1 MEDSLERFWR
11 RSLSSVNIAVV
22 HYPVY
27 DKHGGIVA
35 TSITNL
41 EIHDIARSCMTF
53 GIDLCYIVTPLERQ
67 RDIMEKLIHHW
78 TEGYGARYNPD
89 RGEALQRVRIK
100 GTVHEMIEDAGIQGK
115 PLVVGTSSR
124 ERKEKSITYREL
136 HEFIREGKD
145 PSLILFGTGW
155 GLSAEVVDMCDKM
168 LVPVQGGGDYNHLSL
183 RVAMG
188 IILDR
193 IFGRRGGYD
202 E

>member
-1 MEDSLERFWR
+1 
-11 RSLSSVNIAVV
+11 
-22 HYPVY
+22 
-27 DKHGGIVA
+27 
-35 TSITNL
+35 
-41 EIHDIARSCMTF
+41 MTF
-53 GIDLCYIVTPLERQ
+53 GIDLCYIVTPLARQ

-78 TEGYGARYNPD
+78 TEGYGAQYNPV

-100 GTVHEMIEDAGIQGK
+100 GTVREMIEDAATDGGK

-136 HEFIREGKD
+136 QEFIQDGKD

-155 GLSAEVVDMCDKM
+155 GLSGEVVDMCDRM
-168 LVPVQGGGDYNHLSL
+168 LVPVQGSGDYNHLSL

>member
-1 MEDSLERFWR
+1 M
-11 RSLSSVNIAVV
+11 V

-27 DKHGGIVA
+27 DKNGGIVA

-41 EIHDIARSCMTF
+41 EIHDIARCCMTF
-53 GIDLCYIVTPLERQ
+53 GIDLCYIVTPLPKQ

-78 TEGYGARYNPD
+78 TEGYGARYNPA
-89 RGEALQRVRIK
+89 RGEALQRVRIRN
-100 GTVHEMIEDAGIQGK
+100 TVGEMIEDASAKGK
-115 PLVVGTSSR
+115 PFVVGTSSR
-124 ERKEKSITYREL
+124 ERKGRSITYREL
-136 HEFIREGKD
+136 HEFVQKGKD

-155 GLSAEVVDMCDKM
+155 GLTGEVTDVCDTM
-168 LVPVQGGGDYNHLSL
+168 LVPVQGSGDYNHLSL